1 MALNWDW
8 DYDYCGYIEYPQDLE
23 LKDEGGAANI
33 VRLYRGNAML
43 IALIETL
50 DGEEWRIQR

>member
-8 DYDYCGYIEYPQDLE
+8 DYDYCGYIEYLHDLE